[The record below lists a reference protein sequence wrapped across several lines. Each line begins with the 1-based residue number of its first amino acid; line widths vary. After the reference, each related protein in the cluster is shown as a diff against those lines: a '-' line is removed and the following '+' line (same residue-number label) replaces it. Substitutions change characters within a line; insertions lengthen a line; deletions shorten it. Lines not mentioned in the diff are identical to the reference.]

1 MATKW
6 RNNKN
11 MESNIISE
19 KINRKSKTWLGVLL
33 ICMFTGIMA
42 GATLFTGLKIV
53 QEKQKIS
60 KQYEKE
66 YQEQKNDKLSLDK
79 LEDEGKMSLLSNIY
93 YLDYKLQY
101 MYNNK
106 SYKEFLLGEHKGYQE
121 ANQEVKK
128 QYDNVAK
135 EYMNVLYSVYESD
148 FTLVN
153 GNDIAYS
160 TSTYVEDKALG
171 VSTGVDRLENI
182 EDKAHRKEL
191 LKEYAGFLVVNYD
204 ANGKLHVRTYGNVE
218 SDNIG
223 NYLTNMKLKPLYEYM
238 IDRIEYYT
246 LIEGGEEDDFEIT
259 SESGDEYDEEITRE
273 EEENSGI
280 ITSTS
285 PEIDFPVLKNVKA
298 VIGFRLMEGGVNSP
312 DFHELRED
320 SMLFVL
326 VSIILVGILALILQ
340 NISPLN
346 LKNQFIFRMPT
357 ELVVFAGSVGVIIL
371 FGEEPFWIFQELLED
386 LPCVITG
393 IPQAGYGIP
402 FLIFFLIFAYIYW
415 GWANVLPYLLHPFEN
430 LAEKSICVRVY
441 LWMFHKLKEFLKI
454 MTTYEISRPLKQNIL
469 KIVLLNAV
477 VMAVCAMGWFLGIF
491 GVVGYSIVL
500 YIILLKRG
508 RTEEEHYKKVKSMAD
523 SMAAGNLDVEPSM
536 EHMGFFEPLH
546 QSLGSIQKGFSK
558 AVEEEVKS
566 QNMKTE
572 LITNVS
578 HDLKT
583 PLTAIIT
590 YVDLLKDE
598 SITEEQRNEYIQTL
612 DRKSQRLKVL
622 IEDLFEVSKA
632 SSDNITLNYADVDL
646 VSLVKQVRLENEER
660 IENARLHFRWN
671 LSEEKCM
678 VRVDPQRTYRIIE
691 NLFIN
696 ALKYSMEDS
705 RVYVEL
711 NQREN
716 HIVFS
721 MKNISAVELN
731 ISPEQL
737 TSRFVRGD
745 VSRNTEGSGLG
756 LAIVKTFT
764 TIQGGT
770 FDLSI
775 DGDLFKAEIT
785 FPKI

>member
-79 LEDEGKMSLLSNIY
+79 LKDEGKMSLLSNIY
-93 YLDYKLQY
+93 YLNYKLQY

-135 EYMNVLYSVYESD
+135 EYMNVLYSVYEND

-153 GNDIAYS
+153 SSDKAYS

-171 VSTGVDRLENI
+171 VSTGVDQLENI

-246 LIEGGEEDDFEIT
+246 LIEGREEGDLQIN
-259 SESGDEYDEEITRE
+259 SESWDEYEDEDQ
-273 EEENSGI
+273 NSEI
-280 ITSTS
+280 ITATS
-285 PEIDFPVLKNVKA
+285 PEIDFPVLKNVKV
-298 VIGFRLMEGGVNSP
+298 VIGFRLMEGGVNAP
-312 DFHELRED
+312 DFDELRED

-346 LKNQFIFRMPT
+346 LKNQFVFQMPT
-357 ELVVFAGSVGVIIL
+357 ELVLCAGVAGVMVL

-415 GWANVLPYLLHPFEN
+415 GWANVLPYLLHPFKN
-430 LAEKSICVRVY
+430 LAKKSVCVRVCQ
-441 LWMFHKLKEFLKI
+441 WVVCKLRKLLT
-454 MTTYEISRPLKQNIL
+454 MLTTYEISRPLKQNII

-477 VMAVCAMGWFLGIF
+477 VMALCAMGWFLGIF

-523 SMAAGNLDVEPSM
+523 SMAEGNLDVEPSM

-598 SITEEQRNEYIQTL
+598 NITEEQRSEYIQTL

-671 LSEEKCM
+671 LSGEKCM

-691 NLFIN
+691 NLLIN

-705 RVYVEL
+705 RVYVDL

-745 VSRNTEGSGLG
+745 ASRNTEGSGLG